1 MSSLWGCWSARSKKR
16 RPGTAYQIEAVPSW
30 TRALCVTSCEL
41 AIVDNSALQHSLAR
55 ET

>member
-16 RPGTAYQIEAVPSW
+16 RPRHGLPDRGSALLDKGAV
-30 TRALCVTSCEL
+30 RHACEL